1 MILLDPFARPVIGHR
16 GNRAHAPEN
25 TIPSFLEAVRLGVD
39 AIELGVQVS
48 RDNQLMVIHDATV
61 DRTTEGS
68 GRVADMTAN
77 ELRRLDAGARFT
89 RDGTAFPWRSRGAGI
104 ATFDEV
110 VDALPDDLP
119 LIVELKTPRASA
131 LVKEAI
137 ARRGMAARVIVAGFD
152 ERSTLPLRGRGIAL
166 GASNADVVRL
176 LLPAILGRRV
186 SEVPVQSL
194 CIPRRFR
201 GVPLPLGALLR
212 VVKPHGVT
220 MHIWTVNQVEEAK
233 KLWSRGV
240 NGIITDDPGLILA
253 GRASVECG

>member
-1 MILLDPFARPVIGHR
+1 MILLDPLARPVIGHR

-39 AIELGVQVS
+39 AIELDVQVS

-61 DRTTEGS
+61 DRTTEGR
-68 GRVADMTAN
+68 GRVADMTAG
-77 ELRRLDAGARFT
+77 ELRLLDAGARFT
-89 RDGTAFPWRSRGAGI
+89 RDGTAFPWRSRGVAI

-119 LIVELKTPRASA
+119 LIVELKTPRASV
-131 LVKEAI
+131 LVAKAI
-137 ARRGMAARVIVAGFD
+137 ARHRMVSRVIVAGFD
-152 ERSTLPLRGRGIAL
+152 ERSTLPLLGSGIAL
-166 GASNADVVRL
+166 GASNADVARL

-186 SEVPVQSL
+186 SQVPVQSL
-194 CIPRRFR
+194 CIPRRYR

-220 MHIWTVNQVEEAK
+220 MHIWTVNQVEVAQ
-233 KLWSRGV
+233 KLWSQGV
-240 NGIITDDPGLILA
+240 NGVITDDPGLILA
-253 GRASVECG
+253 SRA